1 MHELRCPSC
10 RLRLW
15 LHQGM
20 GRSVPLP
27 HDCPGCRAARP
38 IEHRNVTAARP
49 AANIARDG
57 RAARGARELDDDSV
71 RRPPVRPGTSP

>member
-20 GRSVPLP
+20 GRSVPPP

-38 IEHRNVTAARP
+38 IEHRDVTAAT
-49 AANIARDG
+49 IARDG
-57 RAARGARELDDDSV
+57 RAARGARELGDDSV
-71 RRPPVRPGTSP
+71 GRPPVRPGTSP

>member
-20 GRSVPLP
+20 GREVPLP
-27 HDCPGCRAARP
+27 HDCPACHAARP
-38 IEHRNVTAARP
+38 IGHRDVAAARL
-49 AANIARDG
+49 AGDHHAED
-57 RAARGARELDDDSV
+57 GARELDDGPV
-71 RRPPVRPGTSP
+71 WRPPVRPGTSR